1 MCVLSVM
8 QYENVFFFIKCE
20 VISDS
25 SFKHVW
31 MIVRIIITIPIC
43 FGRDNRPIIF
53 LSHANT
59 HNNDN
64 KIDVSYEWW
73 TMTTNKA
80 PESLML
86 IKVHTNGQHLKM
98 LNKYLHH
105 FEKICA
111 AFKKTAAVWDTQ
123 SDNASKE
130 TLQVAQTA
138 KLTVLWFSH
147 YYFLESI

>member
-64 KIDVSYEWW
+64 KIDVSYEW
-73 TMTTNKA
+73 
-80 PESLML
+80 
-86 IKVHTNGQHLKM
+86 
-98 LNKYLHH
+98 
-105 FEKICA
+105 
-111 AFKKTAAVWDTQ
+111 
-123 SDNASKE
+123 
-130 TLQVAQTA
+130 
-138 KLTVLWFSH
+138 
-147 YYFLESI
+147 